1 MEGEAEGKEVLP
13 VAVPEKRVGLEVG
26 DTVVVLGGQ
35 MNETVGKVYGFSTD
49 RLLIMPRGVTDR
61 VIRIRL
67 ENGKPAAD
75 LGIAKIL
82 ILKKAPK
89 AGFVTLIDL
98 RAGQYVETF
107 GSDLNPKGI
116 FKVVAVNETDDSTIL
131 EDEGGG
137 KRELIFAFKGISP
150 EEPFE
155 VMRAREAPPDAEEET
170 SVAAVE
176 EAEPEPV
183 PFGQVEEDDILQ
195 EGQAPSIS
203 EEDEIGEAITLYVEA
218 ELEEVT
224 TANRIYDDTYQRSE
238 LLSQLILLLPRSQR
252 RDPLRLQEVRRTVE
266 QFLLLRN
273 DAVAYNDVRDPSGPK
288 STSVSTLAELITRP
302 SVYLSR
308 KVANVSKV
316 VYADNNKDPDDD
328 PDAGLIEKGLYGEY
342 LSNILKRAKTLEA
355 EADVAAPEGQVQTTS
370 SKFFND
376 MEKYRKIV
384 QSPYVFEGRGIP
396 VEHDEEAFRI
406 EIPDVDEPAL
416 SVLAEIGRSDSKK
429 DGPRKVYL
437 PPAVSQVP
445 FSLVRLLGPRKSRFL
460 KGEAI
465 RTVEPAEEPSYS
477 RILVFPLST
486 LRNLGPIRSGL
497 LAQDMSLAAMQ
508 PKAMRDI
515 VEELK
520 DISEFPTA
528 ESILNIDVRGNIVGN
543 VTIKDW
549 LTNLP
554 LNLEGMGDAW
564 RVLHAYGAGSI
575 EWTAEQA
582 AVIQAKIEQ
591 RLAGLRLF
599 MSNQREENKVALA
612 NMQFSPEGLIKAEDA
627 ARLVQRLESE
637 PIMKKLFDRVKEYLG
652 DLAAVDVYWFSMVF
666 LTYPDMFLSVL
677 GGQPEQVV
685 KDRMRVEVDLFN
697 KQLRENYL
705 VQKMRAEAPEPVE
718 ENTCPHMKVLEA
730 VRKVAKSKEE
740 EPRDVTKI
748 KLLVKVLNEFRGK
761 TSGDWIDCKVCEKH
775 LMCSHEL
782 VFIQE
787 FIRPSEKDAL
797 HKELI
802 IHFSGGQFSGRFICR
817 VCGQGIANLD
827 FDQSLEFDD
836 EGRPMMGRSVM
847 VDREAIQ
854 EEAVKAMLE
863 ETPDADEKG
872 GDEAAFGKNA
882 EEYKVLKR
890 IASGLGIDPEKSD
903 FRTMMENLTGYMTSL
918 PSRRIYEQAKKKQ
931 DYDIYRS
938 LRLVCA
944 AGAVVLLSAQSRIPD
959 YLVYYTTTDCKDGY
973 YGYPLEEGAGAAS
986 AAGAEPNLSGIR
998 CVAGII
1004 AGVNDNEAPW
1014 NLTTLQ
1020 TAPSLKD
1027 NLVSRRDYIVP
1038 FIKALIDEYLKQPMQ
1053 QANLKR
1059 KREYRTKLF
1068 GKVGGLK
1075 SDQISKSFRPVP
1087 FILTDEEAAK
1097 NAVMGESAAPDKQAT
1112 AWIRM
1117 AHQAARTSAAINPD
1131 APTSDTTSCLHPVRA
1146 PFAFWKEQA
1155 LPPLEGRA
1163 TGQTSRSGMLTTTF
1177 YTEMPK
1183 GLEGSIDPKDYYKL
1197 FANLCWQGD
1206 NKGLPH
1212 KLGLTLSC
1220 SECGL
1225 NFKTNPNIPF
1235 TVEGNPKKAQEE
1247 ESKGA
1252 AELQA
1257 HIVSQGLV
1265 INEDTAK
1272 DLLATAR
1279 MRVAVE
1285 GAKPVVLPAVSEGL
1299 VPGLS
1304 SLKAEPFPG
1313 WGVILGD
1320 IQVALIELGP
1330 GVTRIQI
1337 AKAAEKLV
1345 DEIGRC
1351 EAFVMGRLG
1360 ANVYK
1365 YVESLTLKTPR
1376 ECGEALRAFVLVPF
1390 KRWLTGLDTSSFQI
1404 LDSYE
1409 LSSDTKDDIMK
1420 RGLGEYL
1427 KVIGN
1432 GTVLEGMMMEKTKA
1446 FVEDL
1451 TGLCTEVFPRLRAG
1465 LIVGGEYMMRY
1476 LMRAYVMGTVKKFVD
1491 PTYIPGEGGDEML
1504 NMKVLYTAFAQAM
1517 TKYAV
1522 GAKVPSEGE
1531 IRFALERR
1539 AEKEKQVFIGEID
1552 AMSADKRR
1560 VELTLKALGMGKW
1573 AAGGSKA
1580 IRQYDSD
1587 RYEVERA
1594 ERAAAGIVDYGHVE
1608 GAEGRAADMFGLD
1621 FGGAYDAGGDRMDGD
1636 YTDGAMRED
1645 EY

>member
-13 VAVPEKRVGLEVG
+13 VAVPEKKVGLAVG

-67 ENGKPAAD
+67 EEGKPAAD
-75 LGIAKIL
+75 LGITKIL
-82 ILKKAPK
+82 ILKKTPK

-116 FKVVAVNETDDSTIL
+116 YKVVSVNENDDSTIL

-137 KRELIFAFKGISP
+137 QRELIFAFKGISP

-155 VMRAREAPPDAEEET
+155 VMRAREAPPAAEEESAT
-170 SVAAVE
+170 ASTEPAA
-176 EAEPEPV
+176 AEPV

-238 LLSQLILLLPRSQR
+238 LLSQLILLLPRGQR

-273 DAVAYNDVRDPSGPK
+273 DAVTYNEVRDPSGPK
-288 STSVSTLAELITRP
+288 STSISTLAELITRP

-316 VYADNNKDPDDD
+316 VYADNNKDPEDDVA
-328 PDAGLIEKGLYGEY
+328 PGFIEDGLYGEY
-342 LSNILKRAKTLEA
+342 LSDILKKAETLQA
-355 EADVAAPEGQVQTTS
+355 EADVAAPEGQVQTSS

-384 QSPYVFEGRGIP
+384 QSPYVFEGKGMP
-396 VEHDEEAFRI
+396 VEHDEEVFRI

-416 SVLAEIGRSDSKK
+416 SVLTELGDSELK
-429 DGPRKVYL
+429 L
-437 PPAVSQVP
+437 PPPVSQIP
-445 FSLVRLLGPRKSRFL
+445 FSLVRLLGSRKSRFL

-497 LAQDMSLAAMQ
+497 LAQDMSLGAME
-508 PKAMRDI
+508 PRAMRDI
-515 VEELK
+515 VEDLK

-564 RVLHAYGAGSI
+564 RVLHAYGASSI

-599 MSNQREENKVALA
+599 MSNQREENKAALA
-612 NMQFSPEGLIKAEDA
+612 NMSFSPEGLIKAEDA

-637 PIMKKLFDRVKEYLG
+637 PIMKKLFERVKEYLG

-677 GGQPEQVV
+677 GGQPEQIV
-685 KDRMRVEVDLFN
+685 KDRITVEVDLFN

-730 VRKVAKSKEE
+730 VRKVAKSKED

-863 ETPDADEKG
+863 ETPDADQG
-872 GDEAAFGKNA
+872 PGDEAAFGKNA
-882 EEYKVLKR
+882 DEYKVLKR

-903 FRTMMENLTGYMTSL
+903 FRGMMENLTGYMTTL

-973 YGYPLEEGAGAAS
+973 YGYPLEEGRHYCG
-986 AAGAEPNLSGIR
+986 
-998 CVAGII
+998 
-1004 AGVNDNEAPW
+1004 
-1014 NLTTLQ
+1014 
-1020 TAPSLKD
+1020 
-1027 NLVSRRDYIVP
+1027 
-1038 FIKALIDEYLKQPMQ
+1038 
-1053 QANLKR
+1053 
-1059 KREYRTKLF
+1059 
-1068 GKVGGLK
+1068 GK
-1075 SDQISKSFRPVP
+1075 
-1087 FILTDEEAAK
+1087 
-1097 NAVMGESAAPDKQAT
+1097 
-1112 AWIRM
+1112 
-1117 AHQAARTSAAINPD
+1117 
-1131 APTSDTTSCLHPVRA
+1131 
-1146 PFAFWKEQA
+1146 
-1155 LPPLEGRA
+1155 
-1163 TGQTSRSGMLTTTF
+1163 
-1177 YTEMPK
+1177 
-1183 GLEGSIDPKDYYKL
+1183 
-1197 FANLCWQGD
+1197 
-1206 NKGLPH
+1206 
-1212 KLGLTLSC
+1212 
-1220 SECGL
+1220 
-1225 NFKTNPNIPF
+1225 
-1235 TVEGNPKKAQEE
+1235 
-1247 ESKGA
+1247 
-1252 AELQA
+1252 
-1257 HIVSQGLV
+1257 
-1265 INEDTAK
+1265 
-1272 DLLATAR
+1272 
-1279 MRVAVE
+1279 
-1285 GAKPVVLPAVSEGL
+1285 
-1299 VPGLS
+1299 
-1304 SLKAEPFPG
+1304 
-1313 WGVILGD
+1313 
-1320 IQVALIELGP
+1320 
-1330 GVTRIQI
+1330 
-1337 AKAAEKLV
+1337 
-1345 DEIGRC
+1345 
-1351 EAFVMGRLG
+1351 
-1360 ANVYK
+1360 
-1365 YVESLTLKTPR
+1365 
-1376 ECGEALRAFVLVPF
+1376 
-1390 KRWLTGLDTSSFQI
+1390 
-1404 LDSYE
+1404 
-1409 LSSDTKDDIMK
+1409 
-1420 RGLGEYL
+1420 
-1427 KVIGN
+1427 
-1432 GTVLEGMMMEKTKA
+1432 
-1446 FVEDL
+1446 
-1451 TGLCTEVFPRLRAG
+1451 
-1465 LIVGGEYMMRY
+1465 
-1476 LMRAYVMGTVKKFVD
+1476 
-1491 PTYIPGEGGDEML
+1491 
-1504 NMKVLYTAFAQAM
+1504 
-1517 TKYAV
+1517 
-1522 GAKVPSEGE
+1522 
-1531 IRFALERR
+1531 
-1539 AEKEKQVFIGEID
+1539 
-1552 AMSADKRR
+1552 
-1560 VELTLKALGMGKW
+1560 
-1573 AAGGSKA
+1573 
-1580 IRQYDSD
+1580 
-1587 RYEVERA
+1587 
-1594 ERAAAGIVDYGHVE
+1594 
-1608 GAEGRAADMFGLD
+1608 
-1621 FGGAYDAGGDRMDGD
+1621 
-1636 YTDGAMRED
+1636 
-1645 EY
+1645 